1 MNREKF
7 QLQQYSIEAIIGK
20 IEANDFVIPEI
31 QRPFV
36 WKRRQVRD
44 LIDSLFRGYPT
55 GYIITWKNPDI
66 RTKDGGLSKGRN
78 ILIDGQQRITA
89 LMTALAGIPVM
100 DNDFNKRRIKIA
112 YNPQE
117 ERLEVQDAA
126 HLKDKR
132 WIPDIAKLFDPS
144 FDLFS
149 FVNDYVKI
157 NPDCQPGDISKSVI
171 KIQEIKNRQIGVIE
185 LDNSLDIEEVNLIFT
200 RINSKGTP
208 LSQSDF
214 VMSKM
219 AADEAHGGNLLRK
232 VVDYFCHVLVK
243 PEFFDKIKKDN
254 EFEKSGYLPEI
265 KWLVNDHDDIYSPD
279 YGDVIRVAFMY
290 AFSRAKLADLVSL
303 LSGRD
308 FTTREYKEDIIE
320 ESYQKLEKGI
330 RKFIN
335 EYNYHQFLLAIKG
348 AGFISPKLLKSQSN
362 LNFAYM
368 LYLKLLD
375 DPQIPNVQ
383 VKHYVQRWYV
393 LTSLTGRYGGSF
405 ESVASRDIRG
415 INEKGFTNFLHDVE
429 SSEMSDTFW
438 DVTLPQN
445 LEASSM
451 SSTAFKTFLAAQ
463 VKNQASSLFMDG
475 LSVGDLITI
484 SGDVHH
490 IFPRAYLKKNG
501 VNNRGRYNQVA
512 NYTYLDPQVNKAIS
526 DNAPNVYFGKI
537 EDQIHS
543 DQEPVIG
550 NIKTEEQ
557 LQGNLA
563 MNAIPEDVKT
573 MTVNDYPD
581 FLQQRRKLMAHVV
594 RDYYWSL

>member
-1 MNREKF
+1 MYVEGIWMNREKF

-20 IEANDFVIPEI
+20 IEANDFVIPKI

-66 RTKDGGLSKGRN
+66 RTKDGELSKGRN

-132 WIPDIAKLFDPS
+132 WIPDIAKLFNPS

-149 FVNDYVKI
+149 FVKDYVKI

-185 LDNSLDIEEVNLIFT
+185 LDNSFDIEEVNLIFT

-219 AADEAHGGNLLRK
+219 AADEEHGGNLLRK

-243 PEFFDKIKKDN
+243 PEFFDRIKKDA
-254 EFEKSGYLPEI
+254 EFEESGCLPEI

-308 FTTREYKEDIIE
+308 FTTREYKEEIIE
-320 ESYQKLEKGI
+320 ESYQKLEQGI
-330 RKFIN
+330 RNFIN

-362 LNFAYM
+362 LNFTYM

-405 ESVASRDIRG
+405 ESVASRDIRS

-429 SSEMSDTFW
+429 SSELSDTFW

-484 SGDVHH
+484 AGDVHH

-501 VNNRGRYNQVA
+501 INNRGRYNQVA

-537 EDQIHS
+537 EDQIHI
-543 DQEPVIG
+543 DQDPVIG
-550 NIKTEEQ
+550 NIQTEEQ
-557 LQGNLA
+557 LQKNLA

-573 MTVNDYPD
+573 MTVRTILTFCSNG
-581 FLQQRRKLMAHVV
+581 A
-594 RDYYWSL
+594 S

>member
-7 QLQQYSIEAIIGK
+7 QLQQYSIEAIIGE

-31 QRPFV
+31 QLPFV

-66 RTKDGGLSKGRN
+66 RTKDGELSKGRN
-78 ILIDGQQRITA
+78 ILIDGQQRITT

-100 DNDFNKRRIKIA
+100 DNDFKRRIKIA

-149 FVNDYVKI
+149 FVKDYVKI

-171 KIQEIKNRQIGVIE
+171 KIQEIKNRQIGVIV

-219 AADEAHGGNLLRK
+219 AADEEHGGNLLRK

-243 PEFFDKIKKDN
+243 PEFFDRIKKDA
-254 EFEKSGYLPEI
+254 EFEESGCLPEI

-308 FTTREYKEDIIE
+308 FTTREYKEEIIE
-320 ESYQKLEKGI
+320 ESYQKLEQGI
-330 RKFIN
+330 RNFIN

-405 ESVASRDIRG
+405 ESVASRDIRN
-415 INEKGFTNFLHDVE
+415 IAVLMKKASPTSYTMLSRLNCR
-429 SSEMSDTFW
+429 
-438 DVTLPQN
+438 TL
-445 LEASSM
+445 
-451 SSTAFKTFLAAQ
+451 
-463 VKNQASSLFMDG
+463 
-475 LSVGDLITI
+475 
-484 SGDVHH
+484 
-490 IFPRAYLKKNG
+490 
-501 VNNRGRYNQVA
+501 
-512 NYTYLDPQVNKAIS
+512 
-526 DNAPNVYFGKI
+526 FG
-537 EDQIHS
+537 
-543 DQEPVIG
+543 
-550 NIKTEEQ
+550 
-557 LQGNLA
+557 
-563 MNAIPEDVKT
+563 M
-573 MTVNDYPD
+573 
-581 FLQQRRKLMAHVV
+581 
-594 RDYYWSL
+594 

>member
-66 RTKDGGLSKGRN
+66 RTKDGELSKGRN
-78 ILIDGQQRITA
+78 ILIDGQQRITT

-149 FVNDYVKI
+149 FVKDYVKI

-171 KIQEIKNRQIGVIE
+171 KIQEIKNRQIGVIV

-219 AADEAHGGNLLRK
+219 AADEEHGGNLLRK

-243 PEFFDKIKKDN
+243 PEFFDRIKKDA
-254 EFEKSGYLPEI
+254 EFEESGCLPEI

-308 FTTREYKEDIIE
+308 FTTREYKEEIIE
-320 ESYQKLEKGI
+320 ESYQKLEQGI
-330 RKFIN
+330 RNFIN

-383 VKHYVQRWYV
+383 
-393 LTSLTGRYGGSF
+393 
-405 ESVASRDIRG
+405 
-415 INEKGFTNFLHDVE
+415 
-429 SSEMSDTFW
+429 
-438 DVTLPQN
+438 
-445 LEASSM
+445 
-451 SSTAFKTFLAAQ
+451 
-463 VKNQASSLFMDG
+463 
-475 LSVGDLITI
+475 
-484 SGDVHH
+484 
-490 IFPRAYLKKNG
+490 
-501 VNNRGRYNQVA
+501 
-512 NYTYLDPQVNKAIS
+512 
-526 DNAPNVYFGKI
+526 GKI
-537 EDQIHS
+537 MFS
-543 DQEPVIG
+543 GGMCSPVSLDVMAVPL
-550 NIKTEEQ
+550 NQ
-557 LQGNLA
+557 LLVVIFA
-563 MNAIPEDVKT
+563 VLMKKASPTSYT
-573 MTVNDYPD
+573 MLSRLNCRTL
-581 FLQQRRKLMAHVV
+581 FGM
-594 RDYYWSL
+594 